1 MPSRFSV
8 RLALKMTKNS
18 CLAVSKQRFK
28 IAMSAACWLILV
40 LCSKAVLAEG
50 TMSTLATQHELC
62 PGVSSVVVHPLQIGV
77 LRLRSGDSGWIYLDG
92 SGELYSS
99 ANVSK
104 NPAFPPSNGVIRIRG
119 PQQQRVHI
127 DLALVPWR
135 VQNEPQQAAAMAEI
149 FTVHSLQVFGR
160 GNTVVEHVMNN
171 EYVVVLPV
179 AKDAEYSEVELLLG
193 LEAQVKVISSAQ
205 QITTAVQLQCL
216 GVEYQ

>member
-1 MPSRFSV
+1 MPSRFRV
-8 RLALKMTKNS
+8 RLALKMTQNS
-18 CLAVSKQRFK
+18 YRAVSKQRFK
-28 IAMSAACWLILV
+28 ITMSTACGLFLV
-40 LCSKAVLAEG
+40 LCSKVVLAEV

-62 PGVSSVVVHPLQIGV
+62 PGVSSVVAHPLQIGA

-92 SGELYSS
+92 DGELYAS

-104 NPAFPPSNGVIRIRG
+104 NLAFPASNGVIRIRG

-135 VQNEPQQAAAMAEI
+135 MQNEPQQPAAMAEI
-149 FTVHSLQVFGR
+149 FTVHSVQVFGR

-179 AKDAEYSEVELLLG
+179 AEHAEYSEVELLLG
-193 LEAQVKVISSAQ
+193 LEAQVSMRNGPQ
-205 QITTAVQLQCL
+205 QITTSVQLQCL

>member
-1 MPSRFSV
+1 MFGCGMHVFV
-8 RLALKMTKNS
+8 RMLGM
-18 CLAVSKQRFK
+18 
-28 IAMSAACWLILV
+28 LV
-40 LCSKAVLAEG
+40 LLLLLVMLYGQAAGAQTTSP
-50 TMSTLATQHELC
+50 TITTQHALC
-62 PGVSSVVVHPLQIGV
+62 PGVSSAVVHPLQLGS

-135 VQNEPQQAAAMAEI
+135 MQNEPQQAAAMAEI

-179 AKDAEYSEVELLLG
+179 AEDAEYSEVELLLG
-193 LEAQVKVISSAQ
+193 LEAHVSMKNGPQ
-205 QITTAVQLQCL
+205 QITTSVQLRCL
-216 GVEYQ
+216 GIEHR